1 MLIENPIIFMLYI
14 NNMVDLKYLI
24 KRGNI
29 REK

>member
-1 MLIENPIIFMLYI
+1 MLIQNPIIFMHYI
-14 NNMVDLKYLI
+14 HNMLDLKYLI